1 MKCLVIKNMIMK
13 SLNLKKYPTTIND
26 VPKFE
31 NLKNLKINVFR
42 LIDNKITTIYNTKER
57 NENVVNL
64 LLIYGNNGNN
74 HYVWIKDLAKLIDV

>member
-1 MKCLVIKNMIMK
+1 MIMK